1 MKDMLLMAPDSQLDA
16 SMFPLIQK
24 WDEPDPT
31 ALQLLE
37 VIDNCI
43 HGALSSG
50 TVLMILQ
57 GYLDQ
62 RLEAEGKTLEDILP
76 DATWRNRSYV
86 G

>member
-1 MKDMLLMAPDSQLDA
+1 MKEMLLKAPDSQLDA
-16 SMFPLIQK
+16 SMFPLIAK

-31 ALQLLE
+31 AIQLLE

-43 HGALSSG
+43 HGGLSSG
-50 TVLMILQ
+50 VVLSILQ

-62 RLEAEGKTLEDILP
+62 RLKVEAKTLEDLLP
-76 DATWRNRSYV
+76 LATWRNRSYV